1 MPENAA
7 ELFLLE
13 AWVADNPGSRLF
25 LKLAQAYQQAG
36 RLEEA
41 AQVLQRGLV
50 MHPTMV
56 EARQALA
63 EVLKAMGQREKAL
76 DQLMAAASELCRHAG
91 VFNGLADLW
100 RDQGLESQA
109 QEAKEL
115 GNALTR
121 GLNGLCQGQ
130 AAPAPPAAGGK
141 PPAGARMAPPAPA
154 EPLEPPE
161 PVSPRRGPEML
172 LERLRAME
180 SAARRRVRG

>member
-25 LKLAQAYQQAG
+25 LKLAQAYQRAG

-50 MHPTMV
+50 MHPAMV

-63 EVLKAMGQREKAL
+63 DVLKAMGQREKAL

-100 RDQGLESQA
+100 QDQGQESQA
-109 QEAKEL
+109 QEAREL
-115 GNALTR
+115 AGALAK
-121 GLNGLCQGQ
+121 GLNGLFQGQ
-130 AAPAPPAAGGK
+130 AAPAPPTAGGK
-141 PPAGARMAPPAPA
+141 PPAGARMSPPAPA
-154 EPLEPPE
+154 EPLAPPE
-161 PVSPRRGPEML
+161 PAAPRRGPEVL

-180 SAARRRVRG
+180 NAARRRARS